1 MIRIVKSS
9 PWLVVVLLIAQ
20 LSAQEKNPPPINPAN
35 VAAPQSARAPS
46 AEKTEAAAASNKD
59 VRGDPQTAKPP
70 PNGKIENSESKL
82 VPVENPQPAAA
93 VVGRRDPF
101 RPTTLNVRTTVRRRE
116 NLSPLE
122 RFELGQLKLVA
133 IIWNIKNPT
142 AMVEDATGLGYTV
155 KVGTPIGS
163 NDGQV
168 KKIGPDAL
176 LIEEEF
182 IDLYGAKKRREV
194 SMRLAVERLE

>member
-1 MIRIVKSS
+1 MVM
-9 PWLVVVLLIAQ
+9 LLIAQ
-20 LSAQEKNPPPINPAN
+20 LSAQEKNPALIKPAN
-35 VAAPQSARAPS
+35 VAAPKSARVPG
-46 AEKTEAAAASNKD
+46 AETEAGATNNKA
-59 VRGDPQTAKPP
+59 VRGEPQMAKTV
-70 PNGKIENSESKL
+70 PNGKIENSEGKL
-82 VPVENPQPAAA
+82 APVENPQPAT

-101 RPTTLNVRTTVRRRE
+101 RPITLNLRTNVRRRE

-122 RFELGQLKLVA
+122 RFELGQLKLVG
-133 IIWNIKNPT
+133 ILWNIKNPT
-142 AMVEDATGLGYTV
+142 ALVEDATGLGYTV

>member
-1 MIRIVKSS
+1 MVM
-9 PWLVVVLLIAQ
+9 LLIAQ
-20 LSAQEKNPPPINPAN
+20 LSAQEKNPALIKPAN
-35 VAAPQSARAPS
+35 VATPKSARALG
-46 AEKTEAAAASNKD
+46 AETEAAATNNKA
-59 VRGDPQTAKPP
+59 VRGEPQMAKPV
-70 PNGKIENSESKL
+70 PNGKIENSEGKL
-82 VPVENPQPAAA
+82 APVENPQPAT

-101 RPTTLNVRTTVRRRE
+101 RPITLNLRTNVSRRE

-176 LIEEEF
+176 LIEEGF
-182 IDLYGAKKRREV
+182 IDFYGVKKKREV
-194 SMRLAVERLE
+194 SMRLAVEKSE